1 MVESNQSQREN
12 GVGSPGAGGEAAR
25 EAARSSALPQDQ
37 LRALYQIIERMNS
50 VYELPDLL
58 AFILDRVLEYTGGLR
73 GYLLLDRETADGE
86 NNPRLAVEAVRG
98 QEVDQIRAESDALR
112 FVSGTV
118 ACDVLQKGEPRV
130 IEDIQHDERYREA
143 AGALTSEF
151 KWRSILAIPLKAAD
165 RLIGL
170 MYIEHPGR
178 NAFPNP
184 DLEFL
189 SAFAGQAAVAI
200 DRARQSQRRIEE
212 LERLSQISRSV
223 VRVLDLDQV
232 LIRILHEAARL
243 LNVETGSVLLVDE
256 ETGELAFRVS
266 VQDGRSVEI
275 RQRLA
280 VGQGVAGWVAQHG
293 EPLLAPDARREPRW
307 YGEVEQGFETRSIL
321 CVPLKTNGR
330 VIGVLQALNKKGPV
344 GFTDR
349 DLSLF
354 SAFAASA
361 TVAIENARL
370 FTEARQ
376 ARELRALNEVAAVLS
391 GTLELD
397 IVLETGLAKAL
408 EVIQAEAGAVSLVDE
423 ASGELV
429 MAATHGWRRD
439 SVPVGTRIPVDQGLS
454 SIVAATGEA
463 LVTSDV
469 KHDPRVAIEA
479 FRDEG
484 VQAMVLVPMR
494 AGGEVLGVLSGMSYE
509 PYTFTAGEIDVLST
523 IGGMFGA
530 AVGNARLYDEVR
542 ANLKQLAYLNEVGG
556 ALTASLDLEQV
567 LQIIMEGVTSLIG
580 VERASIFLIDEASGD
595 LVLEYNLGGGDRI
608 RLPRPWPGIVGWI
621 AAHGE
626 PIIVNDVRRDPR
638 FLPDIDTATQFDT
651 RAILGAPLKLDERI
665 IGAIELLNKEGG
677 PFTEADCDLLLG
689 FSKWAAIALHNAR
702 LYQELDEA
710 TERLASVEAV
720 AVMSDMALNL
730 THRLNNRISVARVD
744 AARIQAKCPD
754 ELKNSYLSDKIER
767 IHRVTTESLN
777 IIRRIREPFEVA
789 DVEPVDVSDC
799 LAEALRTCQVAPGIQ
814 VIEAYEPDLPPVMA
828 TREKLIETFNHV
840 LGNALDALE
849 GAETGHLRLQV
860 RYRPDRLVEVVIT
873 DDGTGISPAV
883 QAHLF
888 EPFFTTKKG
897 DSGGLGLGLWLTRMY
912 VSRLG
917 GQVELD
923 STPGQEP
930 GQGPGQGPKQGTTVR
945 IRLPAVQEGVKG
957 DKGT

>member
-1 MVESNQSQREN
+1 MVISTSNHPGGGVEREKARDVQSS
-12 GVGSPGAGGEAAR
+12 G
-25 EAARSSALPQDQ
+25 LPQDQ
-37 LRALYQIIERMNS
+37 LGALYQIIERMNS

-58 AFILDRVLEYTGGLR
+58 AFILDRVLEYTGGRR
-73 GYLLLDRETADGE
+73 GYLLLERAASSGGDA
-86 NNPRLAVEAVRG
+86 PHLAVEAARG
-98 QEVDQIRAESDALR
+98 QDVEQIQAESDALR
-112 FVSGTV
+112 FVSETV
-118 ACDVLQKGEPRV
+118 ARDVLQKGEPRA
-130 IEDIQHDERYREA
+130 IEDIQQDERYREA
-143 AGALTSEF
+143 AGALTSTF
-151 KWRSILAIPLKAAD
+151 KWRSILAMPLKAAD

-184 DLEFL
+184 DMEFL

-212 LERLSQISRSV
+212 LERLSQVSRSV
-223 VRVLDLDQV
+223 VRVLDLDEV
-232 LIRILHEAARL
+232 LIRILHEAAGL
-243 LNVETGSVLLVDE
+243 LNVETGSVLLIDE
-256 ETGELAFRVS
+256 ETGELVFRVS
-266 VQDGRSVEI
+266 VRDGEPVEI
-275 RQRLA
+275 QQRLA
-280 VGQGVAGWVAQHG
+280 AGQGLAGWVAQHG

-307 YGEVEQGFETRSIL
+307 YGEVERGFHTRSIL
-321 CVPLKTNGR
+321 CAPLKTNGR

-361 TVAIENARL
+361 TIAIENARL
-370 FTEARQ
+370 FTEARR

-391 GTLELD
+391 GALELST
-397 IVLETGLAKAL
+397 VLETGLAKAL
-408 EVIQAEAGAVSLVDE
+408 EVIHAEAGAVSLVDE
-423 ASGELV
+423 PSGDLV
-429 MAATHGWRRD
+429 MAATRGWRKN
-439 SVPVGTRIPVDQGLS
+439 SVPVGSRIPTDQGLS
-454 SIVAATGEA
+454 GIVAATGRA

-469 KHDPRVAIEA
+469 KRDPRVVVEA

-484 VQAMVLVPMR
+484 VQAMLLVPMC
-494 AGGEVLGVLSGMSYE
+494 AGGQVVGVLSGMSYE
-509 PYTFTAGEIDVLST
+509 PHTFTDEEIDVLST

-542 ANLKQLAYLNEVGG
+542 ANLTQLAYLNEVGG
-556 ALTASLDLEQV
+556 ALTASLDLERV
-567 LQIIMEGVTSLIG
+567 LQIVMEGVTSLIG

-595 LVLEYNLGGGDRI
+595 LVLEYNLGGGERI

-621 AAHGE
+621 ATKGE
-626 PIIVNDVRRDPR
+626 PIIVNDVRRDMR
-638 FLPDIDTATQFDT
+638 FLPDIDAATQFDT
-651 RAILGAPLKLDERI
+651 RAILGAPLKLDKRV
-665 IGAIELLNKEGG
+665 IGAIELLNKEDG

-710 TERLASVEAV
+710 KERLASVEAV

-777 IIRRIREPFEVA
+777 IIRRIREPFEAA
-789 DVEPVDVSDC
+789 DVEVVSVSDC
-799 LAEALRTCQVAPGIQ
+799 LSEALRAFQLGPAIQ
-814 VIEAYEPDLPPVMA
+814 VVEDYEADLPPVMA
-828 TREKLIETFNHV
+828 TREKLVETFGHV
-840 LGNALDALE
+840 IGNALDALE
-849 GAETGHLRLQV
+849 AADGGRLCLRV
-860 RYRPDRLVEVVIT
+860 HYRPDRLVEAVVA
-873 DDGTGISPAV
+873 DDGAGIPPAV

-897 DSGGLGLGLWLTRMY
+897 DGSGLGLGLWLTRMY

-917 GQVELD
+917 GQVELN
-923 STPGQEP
+923 SSAEA
-930 GQGPGQGPKQGTTVR
+930 GPERGTSVHV
-945 IRLPAVQEGVKG
+945 RLPAVQESW
-957 DKGT
+957 